1 MGYIFCCKYNIILFK
16 KYYYTIYYI
25 MATINGPIN
34 SFTLTEAPS
43 GITSSSNGQI
53 LYASFQQITGY
64 AFYVSTNNGVSW
76 GPVSIITPGLLEGRF
91 PDVTCNG
98 DGTIIYAPW
107 EGAALYKSID
117 SGSNW
122 TELTNT
128 FPNGQGTN
136 NFVGVAT
143 DSTGTKILAS
153 SQIYTYISTDS
164 GANWLY
170 SPLFTSGGLNPVV
183 ACSSDFSIRYA
194 VLNGNIYKSTDP
206 TNQVWTLI
214 PGNFSSTWI
223 SIACDSTGEK
233 VFAVNQTP
241 QTYYFSGGTSQLL
254 SSSSIIGNITCYS
267 NGNGIAATGGTL
279 ATTYSM
285 TYPEVFVPCFKD
297 DSKIL
302 CFKDDVEVYVN
313 VQDIRK
319 GDLVKTLQ
327 NGYVAVNMIGTTKL
341 YNSGN
346 NLRSKNKL
354 YKCSRENYP
363 ELTEDLIITGCHSI
377 LVGSFK
383 TEKEKDLTIE
393 VNGDTFVTDNKY
405 RLPACVD
412 DKASPYE
419 IEGLYNIWHI
429 ALDHDDYYMN
439 YGIFANGLLV
449 ETCSMRNL
457 KDLSG
462 MTLIE

>member
-1 MGYIFCCKYNIILFK
+1 
-16 KYYYTIYYI
+16 
-25 MATINGPIN
+25 MAVTINGPIN
-34 SFTLTEAPS
+34 SFNFPAGPS

-53 LYASFQQITGY
+53 LYVSFQQVSGLS
-64 AFYVSTNNGVSW
+64 FYVSTNNGVNWSE
-76 GPVSIITPGLLEGRF
+76 IIAPN
-91 PDVTCNG
+91 VTNGNFTNLGCNG
-98 DGTIIYAPW
+98 DGTIIYATW
-107 EGAALYKSID
+107 IGGALCYSLN
-117 SGSNW
+117 SGSTW
-122 TELTNT
+122 TY
-128 FPNGQGTN
+128 FPSTDLGNGQSTD
-136 NFVGVAT
+136 FLVGVAL
-143 DSTGTKILAS
+143 DSTGTKILACTNTYV
-153 SQIYTYISTDS
+153 YTSTNS
-164 GANWLY
+164 GANWTS
-170 SPLFTSGGLNPVV
+170 SPVFTSNPGGINAVV
-183 ACSSDFSIRYA
+183 ACSRDFTTRYA
-194 VLNGNIYKSTDP
+194 VFNNNIYKSTDP
-206 TNQVWTLI
+206 TNQTWTLI
-214 PGNFSSTWI
+214 PGNFTSTWQ

-233 VFAVNQTP
+233 VFAVNQSL

-254 SSSSIIGNITCYS
+254 SNTSNIFKLTSYS
-267 NGNGIAATGGTL
+267 NGNGIAAFRNTL

-302 CFKDDVEVYVN
+302 CFKNDVEVYVN

-319 GDLVKTLQ
+319 GDLVKTLK
-327 NGYVAVNMIGTTKL
+327 NGYVPVNMIGTTKL

-363 ELTEDLIITGCHSI
+363 ELTEELIITGCHSI

-383 TEKEKDLTIE
+383 TEKEKELTIE

-405 RLPACVD
+405 RLPACAD
-412 DKASPYE
+412 DRAAPYE

-429 ALDHDDYYMN
+429 ALDHHDYYMN

-462 MTLIE
+462 MTLID

>member
-1 MGYIFCCKYNIILFK
+1 
-16 KYYYTIYYI
+16 
-25 MATINGPIN
+25 MALTINGPIN
-34 SFTLTEAPS
+34 SFAWPVGVSPS

-53 LYASFQQITGY
+53 LYASFQQIPGY
-64 AFYVSTNNGVSW
+64 SFYVSTNNGVSW
-76 GPVSIITPGLLEGRF
+76 GPLTTSPSLLNGRF
-91 PDVTCNG
+91 TDVACNG

-117 SGSNW
+117 SGANW
-122 TELTNT
+122 TFLTNT
-128 FPNGQGTN
+128 FPNGQSTA

-164 GANWLY
+164 GTNWLY
-170 SPLFTSGGLNPVV
+170 SPLFTGSGINPVV

-194 VLNGNIYKSTDP
+194 VFNGDIYKSTDP

-214 PGNFSSTWI
+214 PGNFNDTWV

-233 VFAVNQTP
+233 LFAVSS

-254 SSSSIIGNITCYS
+254 SGLNIGNITCYS
-267 NGNGIAATGGTL
+267 NGNGIAASNSTL
-279 ATTYSM
+279 ATTYSI

-302 CFKDDVEVYVN
+302 CFKNDVEVYVN

-327 NGYVAVNMIGTTKL
+327 NGYVPVNMIGTTKL

-363 ELTEDLIITGCHSI
+363 DLTEDLIITGCHSI
-377 LVGSFK
+377 LVDDFK
-383 TEKEKDLTIE
+383 NEQEKDLTIE
-393 VNGDTFVTDNKY
+393 VNGATFVTDRKY
-405 RLPACVD
+405 RLPACAD
-412 DKASPYE
+412 DRAAPYE

-429 ALDHDDYYMN
+429 ALDHHDYYMN

-462 MTLIE
+462 MTLID